1 MSMQLFPIGQRV
13 ILDSDIEGTI
23 TGIMIRENN
32 YIEYEVVWW
41 DGRTRNCIWL
51 QELEVATTGES
62 GSLNIGFK
70 G

>member
-1 MSMQLFPIGQRV
+1 MQLFPIGQRV

-23 TGIMIRENN
+23 TGIIIRENN

-41 DGRTRNCIWL
+41 NGRTRNCIWL
-51 QELEVATTGES
+51 QELEVMVTGES
-62 GSLNIGFK
+62 KSLNIGFK